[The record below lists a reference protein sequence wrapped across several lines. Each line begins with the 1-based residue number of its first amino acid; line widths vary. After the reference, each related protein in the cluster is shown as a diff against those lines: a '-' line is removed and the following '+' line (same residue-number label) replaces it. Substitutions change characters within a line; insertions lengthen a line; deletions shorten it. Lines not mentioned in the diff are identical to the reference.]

1 MIAIQFSRQTI
12 EPTTD
17 HPRPERLVRG
27 NPLRTTWNHYT
38 DPSEQLNAG
47 IWASEAGAWRIAYP
61 LNLGEFFHVIEGEIA
76 LTDLSGTRT
85 VYGPGDACVIPPG
98 FEGLFEVTR
107 AAKKH
112 YVLWENAGCRTE

>member
-1 MIAIQFSRQTI
+1 MKAIDFSHHTT

-27 NPLRTTWNHYT
+27 DPLRTTWNHYT

-47 IWASEAGAWRIAYP
+47 LWTSEVGAWRIVYP
-61 LNLGEFFHVIEGEIA
+61 ANLCEFFHVIEGEIA
-76 LTDLSGTRT
+76 LTDRDGVRT
-85 VYGPGDACVIPPG
+85 VYGPGDGCVIPPG

-107 AAKKH
+107 PAKKH
-112 YVLWENAGCRTE
+112 YVLWENSAA